1 MGKVL
6 ILSFSNSE
14 EYLMNRIID
23 LLEKEKSE
31 EIVEIDTRKEIFLHN
46 LIIYPEQR
54 KIFRNNE
61 EIQLTRSEY
70 NVLLHLVKH
79 PGIVYTKEQIFEAVY
94 EDERTDNIN
103 NAVYCLISSLRRKLE
118 TDPKHPEYIHTVRG
132 IGYKYGINK
141 NLLL

>member
-1 MGKVL
+1 M

-14 EYLMNRIID
+14 EHIMRKIID
-23 LLEKEKSE
+23 LLEKEKKE
-31 EIVEIDTRKEIFLHN
+31 EIVEINTRKEILLKN
-46 LIIYPEQR
+46 LIMYPEQR

-103 NAVYCLISSLRRKLE
+103 NAVYCLISSLRQKLE
-118 TDPKHPEYIHTVRG
+118 TDPKHPEYILTVRG

-141 NLLL
+141 SLLL